1 MDLLLKLV
9 ETADVILEN
18 YRPGVVAKLG
28 IDYDTLSKIN
38 PRLVYAS
45 VSGYGQ
51 SGPYKNR
58 KVYDPLVQGTT
69 GIAVAQGVDGPR
81 NMQSIVFDKVT
92 ALTTA
97 QAITSAL
104 LQREKTGQGQYL
116 PISMLD
122 SALYYMWPDMMWSRT
137 LLGDGA
143 DRGLARRRIRRP
155 LGGGYAAQGLAFSER
170 EREGSDSLN
179 ELLAHL
185 TASRSGLP
193 SSSRARDAADST
205 AALTALEKMV
215 AEEESRPPFA
225 QGIVENTPA
234 HAQEMALR
242 SRFVQEML
250 LSSIC
255 ANPAS
260 LLGLSLAPEEIWGAA
275 PAAADADSPP
285 EGAAEEGQ
293 EDRRLLR
300 EEHARAAVL
309 ALPTSVRSAAA
320 SRPGSN
326 WGQMSWAERLMAC
339 ASV

>member
-1 MDLLLKLV
+1 MDAAQQARMQSRAAMSAAGLDRESLLL
-9 ETADVILEN
+9 I
-18 YRPGVVAKLG
+18 
-28 IDYDTLSKIN
+28 
-38 PRLVYAS
+38 
-45 VSGYGQ
+45 
-51 SGPYKNR
+51 
-58 KVYDPLVQGTT
+58 
-69 GIAVAQGVDGPR
+69 
-81 NMQSIVFDKVT
+81 
-92 ALTTA
+92 
-97 QAITSAL
+97 
-104 LQREKTGQGQYL
+104 GQGGELY
-116 PISMLD
+116 MGED
-122 SALYYMWPDMMWSRT
+122 GEGGSAEERIRT

-205 AALTALEKMV
+205 AALTALEKML

-339 ASV
+339 ASA